1 MGWPTRSKH
10 GCWTCRLRKK
20 KCDEHRPRCQTCESL
35 SITCYGY
42 GEKPEWM
49 DNGPQEKAVAEGIK
63 QIVKVTSRRKPAIHV
78 RERNHDRT
86 LAPKAN
92 KESSQSPS
100 EASDSA
106 DILSTEEATLLMHF
120 LDEVFPLQYPAYKPD
135 TMMGGR
141 GWLLH
146 LLLRTKPLYHA
157 VLALSSYHRLI
168 IGSARLSARCRAFSA
183 VRQEEQLQICLKE
196 VQRTI
201 REVDQFVQTRSCG
214 PLGLLASI
222 VQLLYFELFAGE
234 NCAWRIH
241 LNAAID
247 MYQKGYKD
255 SLPDFELS
263 ERSKAFL
270 NGNIS
275 LGHFDPEDDGPKIV
289 KEVSTLR
296 FMEATVI
303 WLDLIASITAGTA
316 PRLLFYHT
324 TVLQNQP
331 QTDLENIFGCPSW
344 IAIHMGQIANLHSQV
359 AQAKQ
364 QGTSFDSKI
373 LRSEIRNGLV
383 TASGSSTLSPLALVF
398 TNMALVYLHLVVYGF
413 QQLDQMSCVV
423 AETKQVLYTQVPCSA
438 IPAIV
443 CPLFV
448 IGCVVKPG
456 EEQQSFRTA
465 LSSHPEMGPL
475 MRYRSR
481 ILPILEEVWIER
493 ENSIFTWNDVLEKTR
508 DLLLA

>member
-1 MGWPTRSKH
+1 
-10 GCWTCRLRKK
+10 
-20 KCDEHRPRCQTCESL
+20 
-35 SITCYGY
+35 
-42 GEKPEWM
+42 M
-49 DNGPQEKAVAEGIK
+49 DSGPQEKAVAEGIK
-63 QIVKVTSRRKPAIHV
+63 QIVKVTSRRKPATHV
-78 RERNHDRT
+78 RDRNHGRT
-86 LAPKAN
+86 LAPKIN

-100 EASDSA
+100 ETSDGA
-106 DILSTEEATLLMHF
+106 DVLSTEEATLLMHF
-120 LDEVFPLQYPAYKPD
+120 LDEVFPLQYPVYKPD

-141 GWLLH
+141 GWLLY

-183 VRQEEQLQICLKE
+183 VRQEEQLQICLEE

-201 REVDQFVQTRSCG
+201 REVDHWCILRFVDDIHGIAHSTDYI
-214 PLGLLASI
+214 LK
-222 VQLLYFELFAGE
+222 LFAGE
-234 NCAWRIH
+234 DCSWRIH

-247 MYQKGYKD
+247 MYQKEYRDG
-255 SLPDFELS
+255 LPDFELS

-270 NGNIS
+270 NGNVP

-289 KEVSTLR
+289 KEVATLR

-303 WLDLIASITAGTA
+303 WLDLIASITAGIA
-316 PRLLFYHT
+316 PRLLSYHT

-344 IAIHMGQIANLHSQV
+344 IAIRIGQIAKLHNQLT
-359 AQAKQ
+359 QAKQ
-364 QGTSFDSKI
+364 QGTFFDSDI
-373 LRSEIRNGLV
+373 LRSNIQHGLA
-383 TASGSSTLSPLALVF
+383 TARTSTTLSSLALIF

-413 QQLDQMSCVV
+413 QQLDQMNCFV
-423 AETKQVLYTQVPCSA
+423 AETTQVLHTQVSCNS
-438 IPAIV
+438 IPVIV

-456 EEQQSFRTA
+456 EEQQSFKTA
-465 LSSHPEMGPL
+465 LSSHPELGPL

-493 ENSIFTWNDVLEKTR
+493 ENPTFTWNSVLEKTR
-508 DLLLA
+508 ELLLA